1 MPGYNTV
8 KNKSFTPE
16 GISRGVPTNA
26 VSNSPELDSRT
37 IRMFREDI
45 WNHFQEHGRSLPW
58 RNTEDPYRILVSEIM
73 LQQTQVERVLGKYE
87 HFVSAFPDFASL
99 AEAHFSRV
107 LELWQGLGYNRRAKA
122 LQQTARKVI
131 DDYSGTLPDCQD
143 TLKTFPGIGAATAGA
158 IAAFAFRKP
167 VVFIETN
174 IRRVFIHNFFPECE
188 SVRDNQ
194 ILPLIELTLDTCKIR
209 EWYYALMDYGVMLK
223 QTVSNPNRRSAHYS
237 VQSSFQGSDRQIRG
251 NILKLLV
258 KNQQLSEQDLCSA
271 LNEPPER
278 VRGIV
283 DTLVREGFLDRNGTH
298 ISIADIKERRK

>member
-1 MPGYNTV
+1 MKT
-8 KNKSFTPE
+8 KSSTPK
-16 GISRGVPTNA
+16 GISRGVPTSA
-26 VSNSPELDSRT
+26 FSNLPELDSQA
-37 IRMFREDI
+37 IRVFQENIWAHFR
-45 WNHFQEHGRSLPW
+45 EHGRSLPW
-58 RNTEDPYRILVSEIM
+58 RNIEDPYRVLVSEIM
-73 LQQTQVERVLGKYE
+73 LQQTQVERVLSKYQL
-87 HFVSAFPDFASL
+87 FISAFPDLASL
-99 AEAHFSRV
+99 AEAHLSRV

-143 TLKTFPGIGAATAGA
+143 ILKTLPGIGDATAGA
-158 IAAFAFRKP
+158 IVAFAFRKP

-174 IRRVFIHNFFPECE
+174 IRRVFIHSFFPECE

-194 ILPLIELTLDTCKIR
+194 ILPLVELTLDTCRIR

-223 QTVSNPNRRSAHYS
+223 QTISNPNRRSAHYS

-271 LNEPPER
+271 LNEPPEK

-283 DTLVREGFLDRNGTH
+283 DALVREGFLDRNGNYFRV
-298 ISIADIKERRK
+298 ADTRKQQ